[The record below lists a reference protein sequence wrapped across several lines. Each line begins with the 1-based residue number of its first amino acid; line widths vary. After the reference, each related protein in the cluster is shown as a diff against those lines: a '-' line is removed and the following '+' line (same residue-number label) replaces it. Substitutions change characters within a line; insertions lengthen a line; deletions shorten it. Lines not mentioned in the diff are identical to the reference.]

1 MRTLVSS
8 ALVVAAVGSA
18 ALLFCT
24 DSPSTLRST
33 QPHST
38 ADTPLPSVLAD
49 ARVVQRAY
57 EEWKAALE
65 AGPRRIEVGLARA
78 GSHVTRKSGAV
89 GALDLDLD
97 TRMAVI
103 TVQRAEEDLEAWLV
117 ANVDG
122 ERRSFMPEPGDEC
135 RYLGRIEASSSC
147 AQLIV
152 DLSGDEWADM
162 TLDTVAITRVGVRPD
177 RETLLVGQPD
187 VFSRVYGAEL
197 AAGRSADQPLQGTGL
212 PLALIFAPQLAVGA
226 FDPAGQLQALV
237 DHGEKL
243 FFLGTFDGN
252 GRTCGTCHPAE
263 NNFTLDPDF
272 IATMDPMD
280 PLFLA
285 EFDPNLDSS
294 QNGGLVFEQPQLMH
308 QFALITEN
316 LDGFDDLANR
326 FVMRAVS
333 HTFAQRNQLRRP
345 VIGQSPPKQR
355 LGWSGD
361 GSPGVGTL
369 REFAVGAVT
378 QHFPKTLNRTPGVD
392 FVLPTSGELDA
403 LEAFQ
408 LALGRQEEFSLSN
421 PADPNFVA
429 FEDVLAEDGKNAF
442 QGLRC
447 TTCHDNAGGN
457 SFFHTDSTGVQ
468 VGDPINFTL
477 ANGNFDTGV
486 EMFLLNNP
494 DGTGL
499 PRPFDGGFGIQ
510 PTGFPG
516 PFGIPGPIPGPL
528 GEFGD
533 NTFNSLSV
541 VEFADT
547 TPGFHNHITAS
558 TPLDPDPVLATV
570 LFYRTGEFAN
580 SSGGQFVPSPLSM
593 SFQQATD
600 TARFLRAINSLQNT
614 RNALRFLFR
623 AYDLALIDFV
633 NNEPVIM
640 RGVAVADSEV
650 EDASQVL
657 AGFGFSPDP
666 DPNFQNA
673 RAMID
678 IAEDTLQSNATRTI
692 AIKKAIYYL
701 LWAEDDLIQ

>member
-8 ALVVAAVGSA
+8 ALLVAAVGSA
-18 ALLFCT
+18 ALLYWT
-24 DSPSTLRST
+24 ESPNEVRS
-33 QPHST
+33 
-38 ADTPLPSVLAD
+38 AEDAPLPAVLAD
-49 ARVVQRAY
+49 ASVLQRAY
-57 EEWKAALE
+57 AEWKADLE
-65 AGPRRIEVGLARA
+65 AGPRRIEIGLARA

-89 GALDLDLD
+89 GSFEFDID
-97 TRMAVI
+97 TRMAVVSI
-103 TVQRAEEDLEAWLV
+103 QNAQEELDAWLV

-135 RYLGRIEASSSC
+135 RYLGRLDGAGDC
-147 AQLIV
+147 AQLV
-152 DLSGDEWADM
+152 VELAGDEWADM

-187 VFSRVYGAEL
+187 VFARVYGSEL
-197 AAGRSADQPLQGTGL
+197 AWRAGASTLPYGSGL
-212 PLALIFAPQLAVGA
+212 PLAVILPQGLAIGA

-243 FFLGTFDGN
+243 FFEETFSGN

-272 IATMDPMD
+272 IATMDPLD

-285 EFDPNLDSS
+285 EFDPNLDSN
-294 QNGGLVFEQPQLMH
+294 QNGGLIFEQPQLMH
-308 QFALITEN
+308 QFALIAEN
-316 LDGFDDLANR
+316 LDGFGDLANR

-333 HTFAQRNQLRRP
+333 HTFAQKSQLLRP
-345 VIGQSPPKQR
+345 AIGQSPPKQR

-378 QHFPKTLNRTPGVD
+378 QHFPKTLARVPGSD
-392 FVLPTSGELDA
+392 FVLPTSTELDA

-421 PADPNFVA
+421 PGDPNFVA
-429 FEDVLAEDGKNAF
+429 FEDTLAEDGKIAF
-442 QGLRC
+442 QSLRC
-447 TTCHDNAGGN
+447 GTCHDNAGGN
-457 SFFHTDSTGVQ
+457 SFFHTDSSGVQ
-468 VGDPINFTL
+468 VGDPFNFTL

-510 PTGFPG
+510 PGGFPG
-516 PFGIPGPIPGPL
+516 PFDPPGPIPGPF

-533 NTFNSLSV
+533 NTFNTPSV

-547 TPGFHNHITAS
+547 VPAFHNHISAS
-558 TPLDPDPVLATV
+558 TPLDPDPVLSAV

-580 SSGGQFVPSPLSM
+580 SSGGQFVPSPLGM
-593 SFQQATD
+593 SGQQAVD

-623 AYDLALIDFV
+623 AYDLALLNFPV
-633 NNEPVIM
+633 NEPIIM
-640 RGVAVADSEV
+640 RGVAVADSEI
-650 EDASQVL
+650 EDASGVL

-678 IAEDTLQSNATRTI
+678 IAEDITQSDATRTK